1 MLSYKLNRRQ
11 YIKLGVSGITA
22 TILSACTKDTGALL
36 LQKHLSLTGN
46 YPMKVYSGESYR
58 LTWEAKNI
66 LWLSLYLK
74 HGINDWQLFSS
85 DIEAAIGSYDFLLP
99 SKFTSTSLSL
109 KLVGDGKEV
118 KLTNLFAQNA
128 VKINLNNYPDLNTIG
143 GIAAIQINQETA
155 FLKRTTI
162 NTVVCFNGACTHAGC
177 PISYLKSQNK
187 FNCPCHGSQFD
198 INGDV
203 LQGPASSALSQY
215 TCEEIMDNNVRIL
228 F

>member
-1 MLSYKLNRRQ
+1 
-11 YIKLGVSGITA
+11 
-22 TILSACTKDTGALL
+22 
-36 LQKHLSLTGN
+36 
-46 YPMKVYSGESYR
+46 
-58 LTWEAKNI
+58 
-66 LWLSLYLK
+66 
-74 HGINDWQLFSS
+74 
-85 DIEAAIGSYDFLLP
+85 
-99 SKFTSTSLSL
+99 
-109 KLVGDGKEV
+109 
-118 KLTNLFAQNA
+118 LFAQNA

-203 LQGPASSALSQY
+203 LQGPASSALTQY